1 MLQKLN
7 DVLSLFTPERREL
20 TPSQIVDLLG
30 RPKSTVYRQLSAMEE
45 AGFLDRDEESGR
57 YRLGIRLAA
66 LGELARQSTSLQR
79 AAHPRLG
86 ELSEE
91 TDETA
96 DLSVL
101 RDGVATTIDVVESHR
116 PLMIPGL
123 LGGRIPL
130 HATAAGK
137 VLLGWR
143 PEEEVRRLL
152 SVPLERFTRH
162 TVTDVDTLLHELQRT
177 RNRGFSTVNG
187 EWVEDI
193 LGVSAPVRDHSGD
206 VIAALA
212 VGGPRTRLDIPTLE
226 ERLAPIVV
234 RVATD
239 LSRALAWVPEL
250 HGGAAVPST

>member
-1 MLQKLN
+1 MLDKLN
-7 DVLSLFTPERREL
+7 DVLSLFTPDRREL
-20 TPSQIVDLLG
+20 TPSEIVELLG

-45 AGFLDRDEESGR
+45 ASFLDRDEQSGR

-79 AAHPRLG
+79 AARPRLQ
-86 ELSEE
+86 ELSDE

-101 RDGVATTIDVVESHR
+101 RDGEGITIDVVESHR

-137 VLLGWR
+137 VLLAWR

-152 SVPLERFTRH
+152 PVPLERFTRH
-162 TVTDVDTLLHELQRT
+162 TITDLATFLHELQRT
-177 RNRGFSTVNG
+177 RNKGFSIVNR
-187 EWVEDI
+187 EWYGDI
-193 LGVSAPVRDHSGD
+193 LGLSAPVRNHRGE
-206 VIAALA
+206 VVAALA
-212 VGGPRTRLDIPTLE
+212 VGGPRTRLDPDKLE
-226 ERLAPIVV
+226 ETLAPSVV

-250 HGGAAVPST
+250 HEGAGAPA